1 MDKVSNIDMGA
12 LLAQLRET
20 AAAATGGNN
29 MPAVNPATDENTD
42 FSALLKSSIETVNEN
57 QKASAELGKALT
69 QGDPQVSLEQVMIA
83 SQKANIS
90 FQAMLSVRNQMVAA
104 YKEIMQ
110 MQV

>member
-12 LLAQLRET
+12 LLSQLRET
-20 AAAATGGNN
+20 AAAAQGGGNI
-29 MPAVNPATDENTD
+29 PAANPAGDTKTD
-42 FSALLKSSIETVNEN
+42 FSELLKNSIDTVSEN

-69 QGDPQVSLEQVMIA
+69 QGDPQVTLEQVMIA

-90 FQAMLSVRNQMVAA
+90 FQAMLTVRNQMVSA